1 MQRHDTH
8 LLSYNEEEEEE
19 KSDEMHKYSFNNSKI
34 SINNTE
40 NNSLYLNNTNK
51 NSPFKLSNLK
61 NDNNN
66 NNNNLVKDNISII
79 SSKELEDIFY
89 NEKK

>member
-8 LLSYNEEEEEE
+8 LLSDNEEEEEE
-19 KSDEMHKYSFNNSKI
+19 KSDEIHKYTFNNSKI

-40 NNSLYLNNTNK
+40 NNSLYLNNTKK
-51 NSPFKLSNLK
+51 NSPFKLNNLK

-66 NNNNLVKDNISII
+66 NLINENVSII